1 MTDQAHVLAALDAV
15 RDPEL
20 DEPITDLGF
29 IRSLTV
35 RTLGSDLEL
44 ELHLQGDVK
53 KTAKKVTWLSED
65 QELIPLTMYE
75 FDYLISKD
83 KMEEE
88 DTLEDCLNPVTE
100 VKTEALAGCN
110 VAGLK
115 VDDIV
120 QFDRKG
126 YFRIDKAFQNG
137 QSVVAFQ
144 IPTGKHQ
151 TQK

>member
-1 MTDQAHVLAALDAV
+1 MNWGNAIVRKKSYSLNPMQLLKAADQKT
-15 RDPEL
+15 
-20 DEPITDLGF
+20 ITE
-29 IRSLTV
+29 
-35 RTLGSDLEL
+35 LEL

-75 FDYLISKD
+75 FDYLITKD

-88 DTLEDCLNPVTE
+88 DTLEACLNPVTE
-100 VKTEALAGCN
+100 VKTEAVADCN